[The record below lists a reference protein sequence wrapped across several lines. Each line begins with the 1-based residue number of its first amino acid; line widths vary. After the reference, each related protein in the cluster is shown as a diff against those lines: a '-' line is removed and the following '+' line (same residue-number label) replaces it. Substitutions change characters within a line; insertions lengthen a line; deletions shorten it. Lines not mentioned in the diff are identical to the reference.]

1 MELLDFP
8 NKEIWEKRNKW
19 VEVEIENSIV
29 GSYLMSDHAAALFL
43 DLQACYCI
51 GAWLSVVI
59 LSVSVIDAHL
69 RETEALDDKI
79 GTAMLLDKYYYG
91 EEDINWLRRLRNK
104 YVHVNIDNPAL
115 EMDMQYDN
123 RTELEAD
130 ATKAIKMVI
139 NAFFQSPGT

>member
-1 MELLDFP
+1 
-8 NKEIWEKRNKW
+8 
-19 VEVEIENSIV
+19 
-29 GSYLMSDHAAALFL
+29 
-43 DLQACYCI
+43 
-51 GAWLSVVI
+51 
-59 LSVSVIDAHL
+59 
-69 RETEALDDKI
+69 
-79 GTAMLLDKYYYG
+79 MLLDKYYYG